1 MSYYLFLSL
10 HFEIAY
16 IFQLMLFNFFESQV
30 MKLSYF
36 IELVWIQGLS
46 YDIIRA
52 WMQVM
57 IKEGKK

>member
-1 MSYYLFLSL
+1 MSSSLFLSL
-10 HFEIAY
+10 RFEIAY

-36 IELVWIQGLS
+36 IELLWMQGLR
-46 YDIIRA
+46 YEIIRA

-57 IKEGKK
+57 IKEGNK